1 MTMTAVPLRYTAGVS
16 DAPFSCLVVI
26 SKRSQTSAFL
36 RRSQHLTDHIFQIP
50 ACNLSRRLSHVRQLC
65 SFNTVLN
72 RKKLSSPVRKSTSA
86 VASEGG
92 GDTQEDWW
100 NANDSTI
107 RSLPLAL
114 GAAGGFLVVL
124 NRTLSGVAPVA
135 DAGR

>member
-1 MTMTAVPLRYTAGVS
+1 M
-16 DAPFSCLVVI
+16 
-26 SKRSQTSAFL
+26 
-36 RRSQHLTDHIFQIP
+36 
-50 ACNLSRRLSHVRQLC
+50 RQLC
-65 SFNTVLN
+65 SLNTGLN
-72 RKKLSSPVRKSTSA
+72 IKKLSSPVRKSTSA

-100 NANDSTI
+100 KANDSTI